1 MEGWFSTPPIAA
13 SCGKARRLRFPKKR
27 PTFSTSALSPSADK
41 MCGSPGTGSVVWHSP
56 DGGRNWNAERTGQR
70 APIERLYFGSE
81 KTGWAVGAF
90 GSILRTDDG
99 GHSWRAQHGGERR
112 AALLSLEPRGGEISF
127 GLLARQSAELGYRS
141 VVVLPFRSGEEGA
154 ATPRAEFD
162 LRLHDAVTSAGGS
175 QGSIGWRLPLDVPGL
190 DRDTDK
196 LIAEWMRRTEGRLRE
211 TFFGNLVCQIPHVAT
226 LGHHRR

>member
-1 MEGWFSTPPIAA
+1 MGPLFCTVSTGA
-13 SCGKARRLRFPKKR
+13 SCGRARRLHFPKKR
-27 PTFSTSALSPSADK
+27 PTFSISTRWPSAGK
-41 MCGSPGTGSVVWHSP
+41 TCGSPVHREASCGIRPTAAAIGTPANGPASTDRAAVLRFGKNRLGRRRLWKHSP
-56 DGGRNWNAERTGQR
+56 HRRRRQAWRT
-70 APIERLYFGSE
+70 
-81 KTGWAVGAF
+81 
-90 GSILRTDDG
+90 
-99 GHSWRAQHGGERR
+99 QHGGERR

-154 ATPRAEFD
+154 AMPRAEFD

-211 TFFGNLVCQIPHVAT
+211 TFFGNLVCQIPHVAS